1 MKKNY
6 LYSIENLRGLAILLV
21 FFTHCSSFSQFSP
34 IISEFLRFIVGNATT
49 IFVFISGFLFHYLQ
63 SKKKFKYFNFLKQK
77 LKFVGFPYLFFI
89 TVATTLGVIFKI
101 NESFS
106 LSTLQFYLWSLM
118 VGGSIVGPLWFIPM
132 IGLYFITAP
141 LFLILSKLPYA
152 IFSIITFSIVFLSLF
167 TDRPFNQ
174 YNPFLSYIHFFGFY
188 ILGVYFSTFS
198 QFRIKLL
205 HNYKMVFFLT
215 ISVFISLEILYL
227 YNYNYNINQGFFA
240 SLGKFNFIHAGKLC
254 MTVFLFVAF
263 ERYINHKTKYLSYF
277 SNISFGIFF
286 VHGFMLLIFS
296 KLMNMFGGISDPI
309 LSLILETIIGL
320 GGSVLVIYIGKK
332 ILGTRSRYVLGC

>member
-34 IISEFLRFIVGNATT
+34 LISEFLRFIVGNATT

-63 SKKKFKYFNFLKQK
+63 SKKKFNYFNFLKQK

-106 LSTLQFYLWSLM
+106 LSTLQFYLWSFM
-118 VGGSIVGPLWFIPM
+118 VGGSIVGPLWFVPM

-152 IFSIITFSIVFLSLF
+152 IFSIITFSIVLLSLF

-227 YNYNYNINQGFFA
+227 YNYNINQGFFA

-296 KLMNMFGGISDPI
+296 KLMNMFGGVSDPI

>member
-21 FFTHCSSFSQFSP
+21 FFTHCSSFNQFRHL
-34 IISEFLRFIVGNATT
+34 ISEFLRFIVGNATT

-63 SKKKFKYFNFLKQK
+63 SKKKFNYFNFLKQK

-89 TVATTLGVIFKI
+89 SVATTLGVIFKI

-106 LSTLQFYLWSLM
+106 LSTLQFYLWSFM
-118 VGGSIVGPLWFIPM
+118 VGGSIVGPLWFVPM

-152 IFSIITFSIVFLSLF
+152 IFSIITFSIVLLSLF

-263 ERYINHKTKYLSYF
+263 ERYINYKTKYLSYF

-296 KLMNMFGGISDPI
+296 KLMNMLGGVIDPI

-332 ILGTRSRYVLGC
+332 ILGTRSRYVLGF